1 VGALLDRRRAET
13 DKRFENLR
21 KGLKRAE
28 KLTAGNACVYAIGSF
43 GRNEAS
49 LHSDL
54 DLFIAGRD
62 DKGGLRL
69 LRRLDEIRIKA
80 DLIEATQRLGI
91 PDFSGDGEY
100 LKHYTVGEL
109 VRTLGTPEDD
119 VSNTFT
125 ARLLLILESRP
136 LLEAA
141 VYDDILGIVIAA
153 YWKDYEK
160 YKNEFMPA
168 FLANDILRMWRTFC
182 VNYEA
187 RTSKEPPKQKA
198 KRKLKNFKLKHSR
211 LLTCY
216 SALLYLLAIYT
227 RQKTV
232 RPSDAFAM
240 TKLTPTARLEWILD
254 QSALR
259 KSHSKIKKLI
269 KCYEGFLAGT
279 DAAEE
284 VLVTRILEKKAS
296 KDYFQTA
303 NELGDLMFQVL
314 DSIGR
319 KNSFYRLIVV

>member
-1 VGALLDRRRAET
+1 MGALLDRRRAET
-13 DKRFENLR
+13 EKRFENLR
-21 KGLKRAE
+21 KELKEAE

-54 DLFIAGRD
+54 DLFIAGRE
-62 DKGGLRL
+62 DKRGRRL

-80 DLIEATQRLGI
+80 DLIETTQELRI

-109 VRTLGTPEDD
+109 VKTLGTPEDD

-136 LLEAA
+136 LLEES
-141 VYDDILGIVIAA
+141 VYSDILRKVIDA

-160 YKNEFMPA
+160 YKNEFVPA

-187 RTSKEPPKQKA
+187 RTSKEPARQKA
-198 KRKLKNFKLKHSR
+198 KRKLKNYKLKHSR

-227 RQKTV
+227 KQKTV

-240 TKLTPTARLEWILD
+240 TKLTPTARLEWILE
-254 QSALR
+254 QSSLS
-259 KSHSKIKKLI
+259 KSHSKIRKLL

-279 DAAEE
+279 DDPEN
-284 VLVTRILEKKAS
+284 VLIARILEQDTGKH
-296 KDYFQTA
+296 YFQTA

-314 DSIGR
+314 DSIGQ